1 MRNPILTLGVGLIIG
16 LLIAVGAYLYGVNAG
31 QAQAASQ
38 TQQFF
43 QSRGATGTGGTGG
56 TGGFAGAGGAGAGAF
71 AGRGTGAGG
80 GATVGTIS
88 KVDGNTLT
96 LTVANQGDVTVSLPA
111 NIAITKTVT
120 GTVADLVP
128 GTQVLVRG
136 QQSGT
141 NIAATNI
148 QITPAGA
155 AGFFGRGG
163 PGRDLTPSPTTP

>member
-43 QSRGATGTGGTGG
+43 QSRGAAGTGGTGG
-56 TGGFAGAGGAGAGAF
+56 TGGFAGAGGAAGAF

-111 NIAITKTVT
+111 TIAISKTVT

-128 GTQVLVRG
+128 GTQVLIRG

-155 AGFFGRGG
+155 AGFFGRGA